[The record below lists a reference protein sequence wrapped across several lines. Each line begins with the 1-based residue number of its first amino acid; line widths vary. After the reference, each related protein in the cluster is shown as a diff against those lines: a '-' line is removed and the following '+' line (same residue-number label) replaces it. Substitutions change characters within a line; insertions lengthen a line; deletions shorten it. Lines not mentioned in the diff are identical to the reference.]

1 MEYILVSDIAD
12 SRKKSANTLM
22 TQFRVV
28 VDELNQRFAN
38 SLKSPLTITLGDEY
52 QGIAKNLSSAI
63 EIMLAAEEI
72 IIRQKIEFKLRQV
85 VYFGEIDTPIN
96 THVAYGM
103 LGDGFIQA
111 RRSID
116 DLKKSRLNRHYI
128 HSRVSDVD
136 TMLNGLFQLLTNV
149 IDSWRTSDFQLLSE
163 FIEHVDYKIVA
174 SVLDLDR
181 SNVWRR
187 EKTLRITD
195 YHMLKKLIHLC
206 LSR

>member
-22 TQFRVV
+22 TQFRVL
-28 VDELNQRFAN
+28 VDELNTRFKK

-52 QGIAKNLSSAI
+52 QGIAHDLASSI
-63 EIMLAAEEI
+63 SIMLAAEEAI
-72 IIRQKIEFKLRQV
+72 IHHGFEFKLRQV
-85 VYFGEIDTPIN
+85 VYLGDIDTPIN
-96 THVAYGM
+96 TKAAYGM

-111 RRSID
+111 RRSVEE
-116 DLKKSRLNRHYI
+116 LKKSRSNRLHL
-128 HSRVSDVD
+128 HSGVSDVD

-149 IDSWRTSDFQLLSE
+149 IDSWKTSDFPLLSE
-163 FIEHVDYKIVA
+163 FIDHGDYKIVA
-174 SVLDLDR
+174 SALDLDR

-195 YHMLKKLIHLC
+195 YHLLKKLIHL
-206 LSR
+206 SIS